1 MFELFVSREGH
12 YTQFLNSTTVTTEV
26 KGLCRFFFSLTSCF
40 FILFS
45 FWILK
50 YTVMHVNSNAVF
62 QVLCFSKNER
72 KKPFLWS
79 GGWGQGGGLLGSYLS
94 FFCGERI

>member
-1 MFELFVSREGH
+1 M
-12 YTQFLNSTTVTTEV
+12 QA
-26 KGLCRFFFSLTSCF
+26 FFFCLTSSF

-50 YTVMHVNSNAVF
+50 YSVMHVNSNAAF

-79 GGWGQGGGLLGSYLS
+79 GGWGGRGVLGSYLS